1 VPVIIS
7 ILVVLLVQVVPGL
20 VVTGLVPQYTVGFSA
35 TSRLAMAVALSN
47 LQLIVVC
54 LVLVTVGVATTTWIV
69 AANALVLVAGLLFLV
84 VRRRADLGA
93 AFRSVLG
100 TRPSW
105 HSVVVVLVFATVAA
119 LYVST
124 AFSGP
129 PARTAGWGYAA
140 DVDAILSHGGIPE
153 RSVQYGEEVSFAVTK
168 TAGFAWLASL
178 RVLGGM
184 DYLTSLRFLP
194 LVILFTAMVAIWA
207 IFRLFSGRLASAL
220 AIYLF
225 FFPMPFGS
233 VLAYKFSALTM
244 ESAGIALGFL
254 AIWSMLASD
263 RGGQRRL
270 YGLTAVL
277 LILTGLTHGIAA
289 LVTFL
294 FIAAYQLAKLVAHG
308 VNWREVVRGV
318 TLLAVVPG
326 LGILAALRLWSRA
339 SGFALSGGD
348 FEFVAGGGDPTS
360 ALRRLMSGGSID
372 SVRAPV
378 TGLDPGPG
386 EQLDLLF
393 RSVIGESSPLR
404 SISQS
409 MPMLIL
415 LLVLVLVV
423 LAWFRG
429 PRLMAASVGLFLI
442 GLYASGLAFAARYDL
457 HVYVTN
463 PRRRQFP
470 YAGLAVAA
478 LVVFAATWWL
488 RHVEFGRLGVS
499 AGTAALVVVLGWSV
513 VYGVPR
519 WTAPAM
525 ANGDIA
531 ALEWLRDNAPE
542 DAIVLTNVRSTGSF
556 GLFARHRSLTEG
568 DAPYTFPN
576 RLKAAISVL
585 DSSQEWFADPEIEY
599 LTENDISYVV
609 VSRRPSQAM
618 GGGVYARVDSTKLLR
633 DQPYL
638 VREAKFPRV
647 VIFSVQRP

>member
-1 VPVIIS
+1 MPAIIS
-7 ILVVLLVQVVPGL
+7 IFVVLLAQVVPGL
-20 VVTGLVPQYTVGFSA
+20 VVSALLPQFTVGLSA
-35 TSRLAMAVALSN
+35 TSRLALAVALSN
-47 LQLIVVC
+47 LQLIVVW
-54 LVLVTVGVATTTWIV
+54 LVLMTAGVATTTWII
-69 AANALVLVAGLLFLV
+69 AANVLILVAGLLILA
-84 VRRRADLGA
+84 VRKHPGLGG

-100 TRPSW
+100 IRPSW
-105 HSVVVVLVFATVAA
+105 ESVAVVAVFATVAA
-119 LYVST
+119 LYVSG

-140 DVDAILSHGGIPE
+140 DAEAILDHGGIPD
-153 RSVQYGEEVSFAVTK
+153 RSVQYGADVPFAVTK

-178 RVLGGM
+178 RALGGM
-184 DYLTSLRFLP
+184 DYLASLRYLP
-194 LVILFTAMVAIWA
+194 LAILFTAMVAIWA

-225 FFPMPFGS
+225 FFPMPFGP
-233 VLAYKFSALTM
+233 VLTYKFAALTM

-263 RGGQRRL
+263 RGGQKRM
-270 YGLTAVL
+270 YWLTAAL
-277 LILTGLTHGIAA
+277 LILTGLTHGVAA

-294 FIAAYQLAKLVAHG
+294 FIAAYQLAKLVSYG

-326 LGILAALRLWSRA
+326 LGILVALRLWSRA

-348 FEFVAGGGDPTS
+348 FQFVAGVGDPTR
-360 ALRRLMSGGSID
+360 ALRRLMNGGSID
-372 SVRAPV
+372 SVPAPD
-378 TGLDPGPG
+378 TGLDPAPG
-386 EQLDLLF
+386 EQLELLF
-393 RSVIGESSPLR
+393 GSVIGESSPLHR
-404 SISQS
+404 NAQS

-415 LLVLVLVV
+415 VLVIVLLA

-429 PRLMAASVGLFLI
+429 PRLMAASVGFFLI
-442 GLYASGLAFAARYDL
+442 GLYAIGLVFAARYDL

-470 YAGLAVAA
+470 YAGLAVAG
-478 LVVFAATWWL
+478 LVVFAASWWL
-488 RHVEFGRLGVS
+488 RRVKVGRMGVL
-499 AGTAALVVVLGWSV
+499 AGTAALVAVLGWSV
-513 VYGVPR
+513 IYGLPR

-542 DAIVLTNVRSTGSF
+542 DAVVLTNVRSTGSF
-556 GLFARHRSLTEG
+556 GLFANHRSLTEG

-585 DSSQEWFADPEIEY
+585 DASQEWFEEPEIEY

-609 VSRRPSQAM
+609 VSRRASHAM
-618 GGGVYARVDSTKLLR
+618 GGGVYARVISMR
-633 DQPYL
+633 VFNDQPYL
-638 VREAKFPRV
+638 AREAKFPRV
-647 VIFSVQRP
+647 VIYSVQ